1 MALVMDEE
9 SGIAYEGYNAELI
22 RAFLILLHYTDMEL
36 AEYDTPEGRHE
47 IYDMIASHDLW
58 KEIMKI
64 VDDDLGDVDSICY
77 RLMCSAK
84 RNFEQKHS
92 LAYKVGR
99 VFESLLGTE
108 NLADTIAH
116 AEGLNSKL
124 IDMLSALQKEQKP
137 TELGGMRF
145 AKKETQLSK

>member
-1 MALVMDEE
+1 MDEE

-36 AEYDTPEGRHE
+36 AEYDTSEGRHE

-99 VFESLLGTE
+99 VFESLLGAE

-124 IDMLSALQKEQKP
+124 IDMLGALQKEQKP
-137 TELGGMRF
+137 AELGGMRF
-145 AKKETQLSK
+145 AKKETQPSK